1 MFKHLLPKNMC
12 RCKAYSL
19 VHLHWSNM
27 QSFHTYS
34 TLQRGHMWEMYPMCV
49 KMTSSASSTCIQ
61 VKEFGFRGHQTDAS
75 QWQSLGLVHA
85 IARHTDSFKH
95 YYTGFAPTRQAPCQV
110 YRQKAFRQVYFTKQL
125 EIFTTVIIY
134 SVNDLTNYELSES
147 VTGLLFFMRTWSML
161 DSFLLKIVAPF
172 GSHV

>member
-1 MFKHLLPKNMC
+1 MFKHLLQKNMC

-27 QSFHTYS
+27 RSFHTRS
-34 TLQRGHMWEMYPMCV
+34 TLHWGHMWEMYPMCV

-75 QWQSLGLVHA
+75 QWQSLGLVHPT
-85 IARHTDSFKH
+85 ARHTDSFKH
-95 YYTGFAPTRQAPCQV
+95 YYTGFAPTGQAPCQV
-110 YRQKAFRQVYFTKQL
+110 YRLWLFAKYILQTARNIHNSDHPQCQWPDKLWTFWKCYWT
-125 EIFTTVIIY
+125 
-134 SVNDLTNYELSES
+134 
-147 VTGLLFFMRTWSML
+147 LFFMRIWSML
-161 DSFLLKIVAPF
+161 DSFLLKTVAPF